1 VVEYTQSRKRVCG
14 QYNMSALCGHHA
26 SQLGFSIRSVLGS
39 CDLWV
44 TEYVISYDERP
55 VYTGSIM
62 EFRDG
67 KVARETQSFAG
78 LFDPPPWR
86 AEWVERRE

>member
-1 VVEYTQSRKRVCG
+1 MSRQADMGAVADRMNP
-14 QYNMSALCGHHA
+14 YP
-26 SQLGFSIRSVLGS
+26 FS
-39 CDLWV
+39 
-44 TEYVISYDERP
+44 
-55 VYTGSIM
+55 TGSIM